1 MSRAGVQR
9 IPLQLA
15 RDCVVASI
23 QIDLDRDVL
32 QQFREDLLQL
42 LHTSGSN
49 SVILDL
55 SGLELMDLED
65 FEALRGTISMA
76 AVMGAETVIAGLQPG
91 IVSALVELDADVE
104 GLVAAGNLD
113 AAFRL
118 LEEQGSQGQ
127 PDSESPEHDA
137 DDGEHEA
144 DESGD

>member
-1 MSRAGVQR
+1 MSRAGVQK

-23 QIDLDRDVL
+23 QVDLDRDVL
-32 QQFREDLLQL
+32 QQFREDLLRL

-104 GLVAAGNLD
+104 GLVAARNLD
-113 AAFRL
+113 DAFRL
-118 LEEQGSQGQ
+118 LEEQQSQGQ
-127 PDSESPEHDA
+127 PDSESPEDEA
-137 DDGEHEA
+137 DDGEREA
-144 DESGD
+144 HESGD